1 MAGGDINSKITKRVE
16 LIELFLIFVSP
27 EFLDSD
33 YCVEQEMMRVLERVH
48 VVDVN
53 VIPILSNPV
62 TGHPLP
68 YPTSRHCLRR
78 RTNQHCTNQIDTC
91 LDVVQLLLR
100 VLEAKNVPQGRT
112 NSEGKPSQSKVA
124 KNRVKYKCDE
134 TGRSDF

>member
-78 RTNQHCTNQIDTC
+78 
-91 LDVVQLLLR
+91 
-100 VLEAKNVPQGRT
+100 
-112 NSEGKPSQSKVA
+112 
-124 KNRVKYKCDE
+124 
-134 TGRSDF
+134 